1 MRCIGKNC
9 IECHSDGVDDCTLC
23 HQEED
28 E

>member
-23 HQEED
+23 HEE